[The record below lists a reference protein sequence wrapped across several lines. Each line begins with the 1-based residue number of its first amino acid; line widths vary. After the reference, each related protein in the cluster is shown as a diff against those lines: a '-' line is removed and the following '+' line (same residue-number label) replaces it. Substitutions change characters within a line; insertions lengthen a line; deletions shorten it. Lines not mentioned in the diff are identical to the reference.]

1 MRLILISSSLDA
13 RVAKLRVM
21 FIELSAFPTSEDI
34 VRSHGLLQ
42 HCKIW
47 IWVLRPIDCLR
58 NFNCR
63 KQSYIKECPH
73 DWITSLLLF
82 HYAGV
87 ILTNGRSGRET
98 TFWTEWPKSVWQK
111 FVIPCLQTNLT
122 QWFKQSFVQK
132 QKMKFFEE
140 VPGLFV
146 SINWEK
152 WSENV
157 SRFSA

>member
-1 MRLILISSSLDA
+1 MRLILISSCLDA

-47 IWVLRPIDCLR
+47 IWVLRPINCLR

-111 FVIPCLQTNLT
+111 FAILCPN
-122 QWFKQSFVQK
+122 QSNT
-132 QKMKFFEE
+132 MIWAKFCTKIEDE
-140 VPGLFV
+140 VLWRGSWTLCEYKLREMVRKRVEF
-146 SINWEK
+146 
-152 WSENV
+152 
-157 SRFSA
+157 